1 MLSNLDLQVSF
12 PRPIVIVNAIGA
24 RCISKGGLW
33 IYMLMHTSNTLI
45 DTRVW
50 FDMISSR
57 TCSFPPCLSCFYMV
71 SFGLPKRVV
80 CVCVCACMYACSH
93 LTKKLPKITAVHL
106 RLISGNGDTASYHR
120 RICTRNLASQTNQAG
135 EGQHYTVLYCTYIC
149 MWHPSKIHD
158 HGSYASRNNAWKEY
172 HVVVAAGWRRQP
184 LKLQN
189 ITCQYLGGLSKK
201 WDDPT
206 PGNGKKHPN
215 RDTKLWSLE
224 SWDHRIILNDT

>member
-1 MLSNLDLQVSF
+1 MLTCWPGREEVVPTFALPWSTGPPIFPTSIESTELQVLRDSQAKWLPIWSTMLLF
-12 PRPIVIVNAIGA
+12 LSELLMRGPYLPCIVPR
-24 RCISKGGLW
+24 
-33 IYMLMHTSNTLI
+33 
-45 DTRVW
+45 
-50 FDMISSR
+50 
-57 TCSFPPCLSCFYMV
+57 
-71 SFGLPKRVV
+71 
-80 CVCVCACMYACSH
+80 
-93 LTKKLPKITAVHL
+93 
-106 RLISGNGDTASYHR
+106 
-120 RICTRNLASQTNQAG
+120 
-135 EGQHYTVLYCTYIC
+135 
-149 MWHPSKIHD
+149 IHD

-172 HVVVAAGWRRQP
+172 HVVVAGWRRQP